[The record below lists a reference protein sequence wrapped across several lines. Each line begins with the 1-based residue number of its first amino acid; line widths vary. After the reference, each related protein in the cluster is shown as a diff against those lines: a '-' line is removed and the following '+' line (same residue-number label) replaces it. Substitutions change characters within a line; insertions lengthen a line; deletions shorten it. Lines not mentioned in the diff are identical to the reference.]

1 MQIYVRR
8 GGPNYQKGLAKMRAL
23 GQEIGLSI
31 EVFEDHNF
39 MHLHSHVLHILF
51 SLCKVDLPFMDTFL
65 YAHTSCRRQKYT
77 TSARQL
83 AKPNRAC
90 NCLPFTFQSSYKC
103 LIQYPSEDFPAH
115 QVVI

>member
-39 MHLHSHVLHILF
+39 MQLHWHVLHILI
-51 SLCKVDLPFMDTFL
+51 SLCKVNLSYIDIFL
-65 YAHTSCRRQKYT
+65 SRIQKHAI
-77 TSARQL
+77 SARRL
-83 AKPNRAC
+83 ANPNGAC
-90 NCLPFTFQSSYKC
+90 NHLPYTFQSWYEC
-103 LIQYPSEDFPAH
+103 LIQYSNEDFPAC
-115 QVVI
+115 